1 MARIDAYYTP
11 SQLAVQMVNVCSGRP
26 VVIADFAAGDGE
38 LLEKPPNSGQGQSSS
53 RRTSLNL
60 RSMLSVTA

>member
-38 LLEKPPNSGQGQSSS
+38 LLRKASKQWP
-53 RRTSLNL
+53 RAK
-60 RSMLSVTA
+60 LSAQRHL